1 MALHKGKIL
10 FNGGKNKIGE
20 IAFLVAS
27 EKHNLNGHSWHQLR
41 EKTAI
46 ASIVIFPLNRYSY
59 FTTKVLYCVLLM
71 QHSSVEI
78 PKALG
83 SSRTV

>member
-10 FNGGKNKIGE
+10 FNWGKNKIGK

-27 EKHNLNGHSWHQLR
+27 EKHNLNGHSSHQLR

-46 ASIVIFPLNRYSY
+46 ASTVMFPLYRS
-59 FTTKVLYCVLLM
+59 
-71 QHSSVEI
+71 
-78 PKALG
+78 
-83 SSRTV
+83 

>member
-10 FNGGKNKIGE
+10 FNGGKNKIGK

-27 EKHNLNGHSWHQLR
+27 ENHNLNGHSWQQQR

-46 ASIVIFPLNRYSY
+46 ASIVIFPLNR
-59 FTTKVLYCVLLM
+59 L
-71 QHSSVEI
+71 
-78 PKALG
+78 
-83 SSRTV
+83 